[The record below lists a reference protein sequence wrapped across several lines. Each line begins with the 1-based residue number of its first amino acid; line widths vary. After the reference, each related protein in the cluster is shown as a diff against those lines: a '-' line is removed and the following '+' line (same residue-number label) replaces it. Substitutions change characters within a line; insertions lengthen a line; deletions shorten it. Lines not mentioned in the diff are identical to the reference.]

1 MSHARR
7 RAVRLGHTAAVKTLV
22 LGLGNP
28 LLGDDSVGLKVV
40 ALVRERLAGRPDVEV
55 ADEEAGG
62 LRLMERLTGFD
73 RAVLVDACVSGAA
86 PGTVRRIGPDDLPTQ
101 RTAIAHGI
109 DLPRALALGLSLGLP
124 MPASVRVVA
133 IEAESVLEFRDFMT
147 PAVAAAVEPAV
158 AAVIDEVGEADRC
171 EP

>member
-1 MSHARR
+1 MPGAARSAWAILR
-7 RAVRLGHTAAVKTLV
+7 AVKTLV

-40 ALVRERLAGRPDVEV
+40 ALVRERLAGRADVEV
-55 ADEEAGG
+55 AEEEAGG

>member
-1 MSHARR
+1 MYPAN
-7 RAVRLGHTAAVKTLV
+7 VRTLV

-28 LLGDDSVGLKVV
+28 LLGDDAIGLRVSAV
-40 ALVRERLAGRPDVEV
+40 LRERLAGRADVDV
-55 ADEEAGG
+55 RDEEAGG
-62 LRLMERLTGFD
+62 LRLMEVMTGYE
-73 RAVLVDACVSGAA
+73 RAIVVDAAVTGGE
-86 PGTVRRIGPDDLPTQ
+86 PGSVRRLGPDELPTQ

-147 PAVAAAVEPAV
+147 PAVADAVEPAV

>member
-1 MSHARR
+1 MPGAARSAWAILR
-7 RAVRLGHTAAVKTLV
+7 GVKTLV

-40 ALVRERLAGRPDVEV
+40 ALVRERLAGRADVEV
-55 ADEEAGG
+55 AEEEAGG

-124 MPASVRVVA
+124 MPATVRIVA

-147 PAVAAAVEPAV
+147 PAVADAVEPAV
-158 AAVIDEVGEADRC
+158 AAVIEEVGEADRR

>member
-1 MSHARR
+1 MSHAV
-7 RAVRLGHTAAVKTLV
+7 RATAGWAILRSVRTLV

-40 ALVRERLAGRPDVEV
+40 ALVRDRLAGRPDVDV
-55 ADEEAGG
+55 AEEEAGG
-62 LRLMERLTGFD
+62 LRLMERLTGYD

-86 PGTVRRIGPDDLPTQ
+86 PGTIRRIGPDELPTQ

-109 DLPRALALGLSLGLP
+109 DLPRALALGQSLGLP
-124 MPASVRVVA
+124 MPATVRVVA
-133 IEAESVLEFRDFMT
+133 IEAESVLEFRESMT

-158 AAVIDEVGEADRC
+158 AAVLDEVGPTR
-171 EP
+171 